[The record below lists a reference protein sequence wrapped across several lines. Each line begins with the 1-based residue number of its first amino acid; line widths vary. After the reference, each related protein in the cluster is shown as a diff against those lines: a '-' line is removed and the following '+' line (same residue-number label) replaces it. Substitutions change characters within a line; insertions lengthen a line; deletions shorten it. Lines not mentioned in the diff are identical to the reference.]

1 MRTVGRL
8 YKVTP
13 SSKEILVNGSEEA
26 KAETGTY
33 KKDDAPNTKT
43 KGVKVNKEDSRL
55 QE

>member
-13 SSKEILVNGSEEA
+13 SSKEVLVKGSEEA
-26 KAETGTY
+26 KAESVTY

>member
-13 SSKEILVNGSEEA
+13 SSKESLVKGSEDA

-33 KKDDAPNTKT
+33 KKDDAPNIKT
-43 KGVKVNKEDSRL
+43 KCAKVNKEDSRL

>member
-13 SSKEILVNGSEEA
+13 SSKESLVKGSEES
-26 KAETGTY
+26 KAETAENKRY
-33 KKDDAPNTKT
+33 DATNTKT
-43 KGVKVNKEDSRL
+43 KNVKVNKEDSRL

>member
-13 SSKEILVNGSEEA
+13 SSKEVLVKGSEEA
-26 KAETGTY
+26 KAEAGTP

-43 KGVKVNKEDSRL
+43 KSVKVNKEDSRL

>member
-13 SSKEILVNGSEEA
+13 SSKEILVKGSADA
-26 KAETGTY
+26 KAETTEN

-43 KGVKVNKEDSRL
+43 KNIKNNKEDSRL

>member
-13 SSKEILVNGSEEA
+13 SSKESLVKGSEEA
-26 KAETGTY
+26 KAETGTH

>member
-1 MRTVGRL
+1 MITVGRL

-13 SSKEILVNGSEEA
+13 SSKESLVKGSEEA
-26 KAETGTY
+26 KAEAGTY

>member
-13 SSKEILVNGSEEA
+13 SSKDILVKGSEES
-26 KAETGTY
+26 KAEAAENKRY
-33 KKDDAPNTKT
+33 DATNTKT
-43 KGVKVNKEDSRL
+43 KNVKVNKEDSRL